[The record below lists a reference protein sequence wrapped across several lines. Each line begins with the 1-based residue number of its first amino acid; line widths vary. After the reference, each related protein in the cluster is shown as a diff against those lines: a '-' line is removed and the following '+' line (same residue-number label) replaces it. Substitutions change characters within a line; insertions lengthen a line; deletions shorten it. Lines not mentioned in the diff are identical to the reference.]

1 MEERALL
8 AFLVALALTTAATPL
23 VARIARRVGA
33 LDPVKERGLASEPTP
48 LLGGLAIF
56 AGVLVASALFLP
68 ASTEMRGILGAAAL
82 ITLVGLIDD
91 LRDIS
96 PGLKLLGQFAAGLI
110 CVLSGV
116 LSTASRSRSSAVS
129 SSATSAGR

>member
-56 AGVLVASALFLP
+56 AGVLVAGAIFLP
-68 ASTEMRGILGAAAL
+68 AIDGDARDPRRRGADHARRADRRPARHLARA
-82 ITLVGLIDD
+82 
-91 LRDIS
+91 
-96 PGLKLLGQFAAGLI
+96 
-110 CVLSGV
+110 
-116 LSTASRSRSSAVS
+116 
-129 SSATSAGR
+129 